1 MTKRAIQQLL
11 KDQKEIWISR
21 QVLREYAAV
30 LTRDQPYTTALTG
43 VLVAIQL
50 KKFET
55 NYQIAE
61 DNAAVTAELRR
72 ILQTTAA
79 VVYQGWSPEWGEYVG
94 MVSVDTGAHRVL
106 YQADAMTA
114 FDLSPMENTFAVITD
129 DGNGVNRLCMAA
141 IDTPAAL
148 TCPAEGNYAAVNV
161 QFGNNG

>member
-1 MTKRAIQQLL
+1 MEGSQIYIMNADGSGLIP
-11 KDQKEIWISR
+11 
-21 QVLREYAAV
+21 
-30 LTRDQPYTTALTG
+30 LTRLSSTKWFPAWLPDG
-43 VLVAIQL
+43 S
-50 KKFET
+50 
-55 NYQIAE
+55 
-61 DNAAVTAELRR
+61 
-72 ILQTTAA
+72 A

-94 MVSVDTGAHRVL
+94 MVSVDTGAHLVL

-114 FDLSPMENTFAVITD
+114 FDLYPMENTFAVITD